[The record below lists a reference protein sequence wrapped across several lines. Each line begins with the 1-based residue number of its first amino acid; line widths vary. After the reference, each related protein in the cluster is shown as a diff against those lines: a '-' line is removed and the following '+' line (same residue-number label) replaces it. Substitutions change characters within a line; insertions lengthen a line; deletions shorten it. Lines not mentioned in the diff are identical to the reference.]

1 MITGS
6 LIGQLIFDGLAIG
19 LVFVILGCGLITIVS
34 IIKILFLAYGAFY
47 TIGAYGT
54 WYAMTYLH
62 VHYWIGLLI
71 GVVVSVIIG
80 MVAFW
85 LIFRTLKHKLGEK
98 AFMSTL
104 IGSIGLQ
111 ILLTQGGVL
120 IYGNMSRSI
129 PNVLPG
135 VFHPFGMNIT
145 IAKLMLIGISV
156 GVALLLFWIY
166 QRTAI
171 GRSMRAV
178 SYIPD
183 AAALQGISV
192 DRVWLTAIGI
202 ACALAGI
209 AGAILAPNYGMD
221 PLMGSNVI
229 WTVMLINQLGGM
241 GSLLGAVIAG
251 VIVGQAL
258 SWGMFFMGS
267 LIQLVIFVAIM
278 IVVYFR
284 PFGLMGKDIALGV

>member
-1 MITGS
+1 
-6 LIGQLIFDGLAIG
+6 
-19 LVFVILGCGLITIVS
+19 
-34 IIKILFLAYGAFY
+34 
-47 TIGAYGT
+47 
-54 WYAMTYLH
+54 
-62 VHYWIGLLI
+62 
-71 GVVVSVIIG
+71 
-80 MVAFW
+80 
-85 LIFRTLKHKLGEK
+85 
-98 AFMSTL
+98 
-104 IGSIGLQ
+104 
-111 ILLTQGGVL
+111 
-120 IYGNMSRSI
+120 
-129 PNVLPG
+129 
-135 VFHPFGMNIT
+135 
-145 IAKLMLIGISV
+145 MLIGISV
-156 GVALLLFWIY
+156 GVALILFWVY
-166 QRTAI
+166 QKTAI

-241 GSLLGAVIAG
+241 GSLLGAVFAG

-267 LIQLVIFVAIM
+267 LIQLVIFVGIM
-278 IVVYFR
+278 VVVYFR

>member
-1 MITGS
+1 MIT
-6 LIGQLIFDGLAIG
+6 
-19 LVFVILGCGLITIVS
+19 ITS
-34 IIKILFLAYGAFY
+34 IIKMLFLAYGAFY

-54 WYAMTYLH
+54 WYAMEYMH

-71 GVVVSVIIG
+71 GVVIAVIIG
-80 MVAFW
+80 ILAYV
-85 LIFRTLKHKLGEK
+85 LIFGQLKKKLGTR

-104 IGSIGLQ
+104 IGSVGLQ

-120 IYGNMSRSI
+120 VYGNMSRSI

-135 VFHPFGMNIT
+135 VFHPFGMNVT

-156 GVALLLFWIY
+156 AAALILFWVY
-166 QRTAI
+166 QKTAI

-183 AAALQGISV
+183 AAALQGINV
-192 DRVWLTAIGI
+192 NRVFLTAMAI
-202 ACALAGI
+202 ATGLAGL

-241 GSLLGAVIAG
+241 GSLLGAVLAG
-251 VIVGQAL
+251 IIVGQAL

-267 LIQLVIFVAIM
+267 LIQLVIFVSIM

-284 PFGLMGKDIALGV
+284 PFGLMGRDIDLGL